1 MNILYNNSEQRFRAG
16 IRIVVFLVISIL
28 FIRPSSHI
36 SISWVASL
44 SISLGCFLAAFLV
57 VKGMD
62 KRPVSSI
69 GLEVSKVGWIEFGL
83 GVFIAF
89 LAQTIIFSIEYGFS
103 WLEIT
108 GYGWERAGTEMWGWS
123 AFTYLMTMLS
133 VGFYEELIFRGYPI
147 KNLAEGFTF
156 RKITS
161 KQASW
166 IAVIL
171 TSVLFGFAHAGNPNA
186 STISTF
192 NIFLAGLMLAI
203 PFLLTGRLAMS
214 IGIHFSWNW
223 VMGGIYGLPVSGLDG
238 RRSVL
243 QTNEIG
249 PDIWTGGKFGPE
261 AGILG
266 IVGMIFIL
274 ICILLYA
281 RKQNQSGKLELHES
295 FRSDFKPNK
304 KSEA

>member
-1 MNILYNNSEQRFRAG
+1 M
-16 IRIVVFLVISIL
+16 VFLVISIL
-28 FIRPSSHI
+28 FIRSSSLI

-44 SISLGCFLAAFLV
+44 LISLGCFVAAFLV

-62 KRPVSSI
+62 KRPISSI
-69 GLEVSKVGWIEFGL
+69 GLEVSKVWWIEFGL
-83 GVFIAF
+83 GILIAF

-108 GYGWERAGTEMWGWS
+108 GYGWQRAGIEMWGWS

-133 VGFYEELIFRGYPI
+133 VGFYEELLFRGYPI
-147 KNLAEGFTF
+147 RNLAEGFT
-156 RKITS
+156 IEYIS
-161 KQASW
+161 PQQASW
-166 IAVIL
+166 IAVL
-171 TSVLFGFAHAGNPNA
+171 FTSILFGFAHAGNPNA

-192 NIFLAGLMLAI
+192 NIILAGFMLAV

-214 IGIHFSWNW
+214 IGVHFSWNW

-249 PDIWTGGKFGPE
+249 PDLWTGGKFGPE
-261 AGILG
+261 AGLLG
-266 IVGMIFIL
+266 ILGMIFIL

-281 RKQNQSGKLELHES
+281 RKRNQSGNIELHES
-295 FRSDFKPNK
+295 FKSEFKANK

>member
-16 IRIVVFLVISIL
+16 IRILVFLVISIL
-28 FIRPSSHI
+28 FIRPSSLI

-69 GLEVSKVGWIEFGL
+69 GLEVSKVWWIEFGL

-108 GYGWERAGTEMWGWS
+108 GYGWQRAGIEMWGWS
-123 AFTYLMTMLS
+123 AFTYFMTMLS
-133 VGFYEELIFRGYPI
+133 VGFYEELLFRGYPI

-156 RKITS
+156 GKITS

-186 STISTF
+186 SAISTF
-192 NIFLAGLMLAI
+192 NIILAGFMLAV

-261 AGILG
+261 AGLLG
-266 IVGMIFIL
+266 ILGMIFIL

-281 RKQNQSGKLELHES
+281 RKQNPSGKLELHES